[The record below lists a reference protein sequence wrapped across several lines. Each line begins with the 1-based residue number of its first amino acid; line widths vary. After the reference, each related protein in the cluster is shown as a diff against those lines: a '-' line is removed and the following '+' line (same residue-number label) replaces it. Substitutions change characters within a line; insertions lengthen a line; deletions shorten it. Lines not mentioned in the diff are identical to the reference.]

1 MGADRRRDHPR
12 AETCLGCC
20 GVMAQTLPKPALRP
34 FLAAD
39 VPILAAIFIAAIEE
53 LTSDD
58 YSEAQREAWAS
69 AADDEEQFG
78 KRLASELTLIAT
90 LQNSP
95 VGFASLRGADHI
107 DMLYVHPAVAG
118 QGVASMLCDAL
129 EKLAGGRGA
138 KALTV
143 DASDNAEGFFAKRGY
158 VAKQRNTVT
167 VNGEWLANTTM
178 QKSFTSDA
186 PKGTTQ

>member
-1 MGADRRRDHPR
+1 MGQA
-12 AETCLGCC
+12 
-20 GVMAQTLPKPALRP
+20 LPKPALRP

-39 VPILAAIFIAAIEE
+39 VPILAAIFVAAIEE
-53 LTSDD
+53 LTGDD
-58 YSEAQREAWAS
+58 YSEAQQEAWAA

-78 KRLASELTLIAT
+78 KQLAGQLTLIAT
-90 LQNSP
+90 MQNSP
-95 VGFASLRGADHI
+95 VGFASLKGTDHI
-107 DMLYVHPAVAG
+107 EMLYVHPSVAG

-138 KALTV
+138 KNLTV
-143 DASDNAEGFFAKRGY
+143 DASDTAVDFFTKRGY

-178 QKSFTSDA
+178 QKALADA
-186 PKGTTQ
+186 APGAPS